1 MKHETP
7 VLDTT
12 AAGKYRCPAEGCS
25 QTFATENSVAMHHG
39 DTHETYIGEDV
50 FGTEAWADYLYEAY
64 ISDDRSSRDIA
75 DEFGGWLGYRRVQSE
90 LRRLGLIEW
99 MIDAPRHGS
108 ARILALPHVRTI
120 EDAREEIRRR
130 GESA

>member
-1 MKHETP
+1 MTPETP
-7 VLDTT
+7 ELATT
-12 AAGKYRCPAEGCS
+12 ADGKYCCPAAGCDR
-25 QTFATENSVAMHHG
+25 TFATEGAISTHHSS
-39 DTHETYIGEDV
+39 THETYIGEDV
-50 FGTEAWADYLYEAY
+50 FGTEAWADHLYEAY
-64 ISDDRSSRDIA
+64 LSDDRSSRDIA
-75 DEFGGWLGYRRVQSE
+75 AEFGGWLGYKTVQSE

-108 ARILALPHVRTI
+108 ARVLALPHVRTI